1 MGTAAG
7 PEGDEA
13 PGPGECAVC
22 RVLSAGVVTVTST
35 TVSQS
40 ESRNGLVGE
49 PEMQLSVL
57 FQVASHI
64 RQNPANVDQPRP
76 HPRDLTAEEE
86 EEERE

>member
-1 MGTAAG
+1 M
-7 PEGDEA
+7 
-13 PGPGECAVC
+13 
-22 RVLSAGVVTVTST
+22 
-35 TVSQS
+35 SQS